1 MVSLISLLVLH
12 SLFINRLCHATDTIT
27 YNKFLREGETI
38 VSDGG
43 TYALGFF
50 SPGISKL
57 SYIGIWYNKIP
68 EKTVVWVANRNNP
81 MKDSSM
87 GVLKIN
93 EDGNLAI
100 FNGNEADPVWST
112 KVSVPMSDNISSTLI
127 YKLLNT
133 GNLVLRDENKEDILW
148 QSFDY
153 PTNTRL
159 PGMKLGWNLKSG
171 LNWSLTS
178 WKSRDDPSTGDF
190 TYNFDP
196 TGAPEFFIKKGLRK
210 LWRSEPWNGL
220 AKTLHSS
227 TYYYTFVN
235 NPDEISIIAN
245 SYNTSV
251 LSRLYLDELGIG
263 RRLNWIEDTQTWSN
277 IWSSSDDSC
286 DYYGKCG
293 SFGSCH
299 SSNGHYCSCLP
310 GFEPKSPRDWDLKDG
325 SKGCVRERELL
336 CGKGD
341 GFLKLE
347 KMKIPDTS
355 NARVDISLEI
365 TDCEIECRNNCSCT
379 GYSSA
384 DVNGSG
390 SGCLVWFGELIDI
403 RDYTEGG
410 QDLFVRV
417 DAIELD
423 NSMKDSK
430 GSSFSKKKLVLLCVL
445 IVVGLFIFISA
456 LCCFFKK
463 ARRRGLEHK
472 ERLQELLSMPTLATN
487 EETNA
492 KFDDLT
498 IFYLDTI
505 MLATERFSLANKLG
519 FGGFG
524 PVYKVSCRD
533 GREIVSCCVEEDEK
547 MLIYEYMPNKS
558 LDFLLFDR
566 TEAHQWTG
574 EYDIIL
580 FLGLLGGSFYLHQD
594 SIIRIVH
601 RDLKASNILLDASMN
616 PKISDFGMARIFG
629 GNQTEGNTNRVV
641 GTFGYMSPEYAM
653 DGLFSAKS
661 DVFSFGVLLLEIIS
675 GKKNT
680 GFYCEDPSM
689 NLIKH
694 AWKLWRD
701 GTPLELV
708 DHAMGASF
716 PEQEVVKFIQVGIL
730 CVQENAGDRPTMST
744 VILMLSNDSTTIP
757 TPEQPAFI
765 LTRNYKHP
773 NSWTTGTSSWSANE
787 MSTTIVEGR

>member
-171 LNWSLTS
+171 WNWSLTS

-210 LWRSEPWNGL
+210 LWRSGPWNGL

-251 LSRLYLDELGIG
+251 LSRFYLDELGIA

-277 IWSSSDDSC
+277 IWSAPDDSC
-286 DYYGKCG
+286 DYYSKCG
-293 SFGSCH
+293 SFGSCN
-299 SSNGHYCSCLP
+299 SSNGHFCSCLP

-355 NARVDISLEI
+355 NARVDMSLGI
-365 TDCEIECRNNCSCT
+365 TECENECRKNCSCN

-384 DVNGSG
+384 GVNG
-390 SGCLVWFGELIDI
+390 SGCLVWFGDLIDI

-410 QDLFVRV
+410 QD
-417 DAIELD
+417 
-423 NSMKDSK
+423 
-430 GSSFSKKKLVLLCVL
+430 
-445 IVVGLFIFISA
+445 
-456 LCCFFKK
+456 
-463 ARRRGLEHK
+463 
-472 ERLQELLSMPTLATN
+472 
-487 EETNA
+487 
-492 KFDDLT
+492 
-498 IFYLDTI
+498 
-505 MLATERFSLANKLG
+505 
-519 FGGFG
+519 
-524 PVYKVSCRD
+524 
-533 GREIVSCCVEEDEK
+533 
-547 MLIYEYMPNKS
+547 
-558 LDFLLFDR
+558 
-566 TEAHQWTG
+566 
-574 EYDIIL
+574 
-580 FLGLLGGSFYLHQD
+580 
-594 SIIRIVH
+594 
-601 RDLKASNILLDASMN
+601 
-616 PKISDFGMARIFG
+616 
-629 GNQTEGNTNRVV
+629 
-641 GTFGYMSPEYAM
+641 FGYMSPEYAM

-680 GFYCEDPSM
+680 GPKPPDPS
-689 NLIKH
+689 LLAREKFSVHGKHYRIK
-694 AWKLWRD
+694 
-701 GTPLELV
+701 
-708 DHAMGASF
+708 
-716 PEQEVVKFIQVGIL
+716 I
-730 CVQENAGDRPTMST
+730 ENR
-744 VILMLSNDSTTIP
+744 
-757 TPEQPAFI
+757 
-765 LTRNYKHP
+765 
-773 NSWTTGTSSWSANE
+773 
-787 MSTTIVEGR
+787 